1 MPAGNPD
8 FLNFIG
14 IIVFSFKTRA
24 LAENFVGQFPVGLAG
39 QPGQDWPHMYNLAT
53 EFIDEFEVISTE
65 ISPDLDV
72 KDVKLT
78 IKFKV
83 NNTTNSEHD
92 ELVEN
97 VIEDFDTLAGIDAND
112 WFIISAVA
120 EPIDEL
126 EENALVGGR
135 RKRKRLATK
144 KNKMRVRNQ
153 NKRLK
158 RRKTTK
164 QKKIRY

>member
-14 IIVFSFKTRA
+14 TIEFSFKNRN

-53 EFIDEFEVISTE
+53 EFIDEFEVIRME
-65 ISPDLDV
+65 IAPV
-72 KDVKLT
+72 PVNNVKLT

-83 NNTTNSEHD
+83 NNNTNSEYN

-120 EPIDEL
+120 EPIAEP

-135 RKRKRLATK
+135 RKCKRYATK
-144 KNKMRVRNQ
+144 KNKMRVHNL

-164 QKKIRY
+164 QKKAHY